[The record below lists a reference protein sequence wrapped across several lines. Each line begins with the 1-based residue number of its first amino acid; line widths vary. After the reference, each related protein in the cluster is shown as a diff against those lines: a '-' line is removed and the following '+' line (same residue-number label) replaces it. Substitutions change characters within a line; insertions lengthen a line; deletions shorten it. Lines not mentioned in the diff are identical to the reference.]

1 MFVRLILWAVLGFL
15 IYTIVRAAITA
26 FRAPP
31 PPRPEKSRGGEAM
44 ERDPQCG
51 TFVPRGDAVAA
62 TVRGRQHWFCSTA
75 CRDRYIANQDSP
87 LSPPRS

>member
-15 IYTIVRAAITA
+15 VYTIVKAALQT

-31 PPRPEKSRGGEAM
+31 PPPPEKSRGGETM

-51 TFVPRGDAVAA
+51 TFVPRGDAIDA
-62 TVRGRQHWFCSTA
+62 TVRGQRLWFCSPR
-75 CRDRYIANQDSP
+75 CRDEYLHHHKN
-87 LSPPRS
+87 